1 MCDYD
6 QLIWLITGTTLA
18 LVAVVASSAIGL
30 ALFPAPWYIA
40 AAIAAVAAA
49 ATALGLAYILHSKL
63 QEYHECRNRE
73 QGTSRCSFAWPDGI
87 AKGVLALAA
96 VVFSATLA
104 ALATGTAGFTT
115 ALFSALALIA
125 LLTALLAA
133 LLLYRKCRDDEVA
146 ARAGDTGTPGVVGP
160 PSGVLDPPGVGGGL
174 L

>member
-1 MCDYD
+1 MCDFD

-18 LVAVVASSAIGL
+18 LVAVVASSAIGM
-30 ALFPAPWYIA
+30 ALYPSPWYIA
-40 AAIAAVAAA
+40 AALAGIAAAS
-49 ATALGLAYILHSKL
+49 TALGLAYILHSKL

-104 ALATGTAGFTT
+104 ALVTGTAGFAT

-133 LLLYRKCRDDEVA
+133 LLLYRRCRDEEG
-146 ARAGDTGTPGVVGP
+146 RGGGGDLGTPGAVNP
-160 PSGVLDPPGVGGGL
+160 PGIVDPPGVGGRL